1 MPRAPRTPQTA
12 GPIVVLGLDPGS
24 RATGWGLVAEASG
37 ALSLVA
43 AGVIRGTSAEPM
55 AERLYRIFEKLSEI
69 IARHEPEVA
78 AVEDVFVSANAR
90 SALVLGQARG
100 AALTAC
106 AAAGLTVHAYEPTVV
121 KRSLVG
127 VGRAEKS
134 QVAFMVGQLL
144 GSAKPLAVDAS
155 DALAVAICHLNERR
169 FKRLAGIA

>member
-1 MPRAPRTPQTA
+1 MPRAQGA
-12 GPIVVLGLDPGS
+12 VVVLGLDPGS
-24 RATGWGLVAEASG
+24 RATGYGLVAETSG
-37 ALSLVA
+37 SLSLVA

-55 AERLYRIFEKLSEI
+55 AERLFRIFSRLSEL
-69 IARHEPEVA
+69 IAAHRPEVA

-90 SALVLGQARG
+90 SALILGQARG

-106 AAAGLTVHAYEPTVV
+106 AAGGVPVEAYEPTYV
-121 KRSLVG
+121 KKSIVG

-134 QVAFMVGQLL
+134 QVAFMVGRLL
-144 GSAKPLAVDAS
+144 GEAKPLAVDAS